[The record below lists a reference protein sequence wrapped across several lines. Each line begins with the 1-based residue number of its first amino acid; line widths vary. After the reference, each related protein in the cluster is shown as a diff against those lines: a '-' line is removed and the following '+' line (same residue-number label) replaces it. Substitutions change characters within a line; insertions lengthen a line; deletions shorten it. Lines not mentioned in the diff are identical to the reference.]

1 MLPTMKQATGS
12 KTPNLIHKV
21 SIQLALDGHS
31 FSTPLPAAA
40 GEEPVE
46 VELLTPKTMLVPAE
60 LFDEER
66 GAELLAANGMAPS
79 GDECVV
85 CSDPAQETVA
95 LMAVPAAALQP
106 VAERF
111 GERLFYTSPL
121 LHAVATT
128 TPVVWLCLRSGLLYV
143 RVCDPALQLAEV
155 IPAPDEADIL
165 YFIERLSGSFELKH
179 YALRAVGDDPRAL
192 MKLLGPLFSEATCE

>member
-1 MLPTMKQATGS
+1 MQPTMKQATGS
-12 KTPNLIHKV
+12 KTPNPIHKV

-79 GDECVV
+79 GDE
-85 CSDPAQETVA
+85 
-95 LMAVPAAALQP
+95 
-106 VAERF
+106 
-111 GERLFYTSPL
+111 
-121 LHAVATT
+121 
-128 TPVVWLCLRSGLLYV
+128 
-143 RVCDPALQLAEV
+143 
-155 IPAPDEADIL
+155 
-165 YFIERLSGSFELKH
+165 
-179 YALRAVGDDPRAL
+179 
-192 MKLLGPLFSEATCE
+192 

>member
-1 MLPTMKQATGS
+1 MKQATGS
-12 KTPNLIHKV
+12 KTPNPIHKV

-106 VAERF
+106 VTERF

-155 IPAPDEADIL
+155 IPAPDEADVL
-165 YFIERLSGSFELKH
+165 
-179 YALRAVGDDPRAL
+179 
-192 MKLLGPLFSEATCE
+192 

>member
-1 MLPTMKQATGS
+1 MKQATGS
-12 KTPNLIHKV
+12 KTPNPIHKV

-106 VAERF
+106 VTERF
-111 GERLFYTSPL
+111 GERLFYTSTL

-128 TPVVWLCLRSGLLYV
+128 TPVVGLCLRSGPFYV
-143 RVCDPALQLAEV
+143 RGC
-155 IPAPDEADIL
+155 
-165 YFIERLSGSFELKH
+165 
-179 YALRAVGDDPRAL
+179 
-192 MKLLGPLFSEATCE
+192 